1 MEEDDLPAEVRDWE
15 PPLAL
20 FSGEDGMAAINGIVR
35 GAASLLEPGGLL
47 ALEIDS
53 RRAGTRA
60 SVRETDSRFRD
71 VEIRTDLYRPREV
84 SRGETKGAMM
94 LNERAGGNW
103 AGWIGQSTEY
113 QAVKRANAA
122 LNEDKAAM
130 ALLQKMEGL
139 RTAAQ
144 QMIERGEQP
153 TPEMEQEL
161 DMLLSE
167 VQTNDTYQRVIVTNE
182 NFDKVM
188 VQVNQWIL
196 DGMRKGA
203 ASPIITLG

>member
-1 MEEDDLPAEVRDWE
+1 
-15 PPLAL
+15 
-20 FSGEDGMAAINGIVR
+20 
-35 GAASLLEPGGLL
+35 
-47 ALEIDS
+47 
-53 RRAGTRA
+53 
-60 SVRETDSRFRD
+60 
-71 VEIRTDLYRPREV
+71 
-84 SRGETKGAMM
+84 M
-94 LNERAGGNW
+94 LNERAVELGRI
-103 AGWIGQSTEY
+103 IGQSTEY

-122 LNEDKAAM
+122 LNEDKEAM

-153 TPEMEQEL
+153 TAEMEQEL
-161 DMLLSE
+161 DQLLSE
-167 VQTNDTYQRVIVTNE
+167 VQTNPTYQRVIVTNE
-182 NFDKVM
+182 NFDKIM